1 MRYLL
6 IFRAY
11 FFCLLFLI
19 PLAAHAI
26 TPEDFPQCPDQT
38 LKTDVPIPSQS
49 TRLIFCYK
57 MVNNVRTNHGPFWRF
72 DFKGNLIEQLWYEL
86 GELST
91 QKNEEKPQSMTESR
105 PDSKI
110 ETPAPDASDLSF
122 MRSVAQEILV
132 RFLPV
137 SRVFSAQVAVG
148 GFETR
153 DCLLYNYGLSQF
165 LRRERPDFSVKFVFS
180 RGRCSLQGAHTL
192 QLNRAH
198 NVVFE
203 VNDLRD
209 YHEVRFLLLIES
221 KVIDQADLQRTSV
234 QLTLTNGQLLSPS
247 GHLNFEADYQ
257 LDFDKYGKA
266 FEGHQGKLKI
276 TEFKGVKREDVF
288 SLKAPVVP
296 IK

>member
-1 MRYLL
+1 M
-6 IFRAY
+6 
-11 FFCLLFLI
+11 
-19 PLAAHAI
+19 
-26 TPEDFPQCPDQT
+26 
-38 LKTDVPIPSQS
+38 
-49 TRLIFCYK
+49 
-57 MVNNVRTNHGPFWRF
+57 NHGPFWRF
-72 DFKGNLIEQLWYEL
+72 DFDGNLIEQLWYEL

-91 QKNEEKPQSMTESR
+91 QKKEETAQVNTE
-105 PDSKI
+105 SKI
-110 ETPAPDASDLSF
+110 ETPTPGASDLSF

-153 DCLLYNYGLSQF
+153 DCLLYSYGLSQF
-165 LRRERPDFSVKFVFS
+165 LRRERPDFSVKFVFN

-192 QLNRAH
+192 QLNRSH
-198 NVVFE
+198 KVVFE

-221 KVIDQADLQRTSV
+221 KIMDQDDLQKTSV
-234 QLTLTNGQLLSPS
+234 KLTLTNGQLFSPS
-247 GHLNFEADYQ
+247 GHLNFAADYQ

-276 TEFKGVKREDVF
+276 TEFKGVKRDDVF
-288 SLKAPVVP
+288 TLKAPVVP